1 MRAQRGRRIR
11 EIPLE
16 AICGTLE
23 PSRATLFDRCF
34 RPAASARRRW
44 ERLWVAEQRGA
55 VLPPISVVAVG
66 ELYAIR
72 DGHHRV
78 SVARARG
85 AVAEDQRGRL
95 LARHDVLG
103 HRGEAHAGG
112 DGGLGG
118 AVLVAVE
125 PQHEVQARRHAADPR
140 GGQVLVQGGHERV
153 APPPVLGAGAP
164 QVAVVLAALEEPRQR
179 ELVERRRPEVAAPAR
194 VGDRLPE
201 ARRAAPPSRAAAPGL
216 SVLDTEPQ

>member
-1 MRAQRGRRIR
+1 MGLTGSVQIDAERAFARLRRSRRRAALARRLRREPAGLGQLPVYDQRALQAIRTRRRPGIR

-16 AICGTLE
+16 AICGTVE

-44 ERLWVAEQRGA
+44 ERLWAAEQRGA

-85 AVAEDQRGRL
+85 AVTIDA
-95 LARHDVLG
+95 
-103 HRGEAHAGG
+103 
-112 DGGLGG
+112 
-118 AVLVAVE
+118 
-125 PQHEVQARRHAADPR
+125 
-140 GGQVLVQGGHERV
+140 
-153 APPPVLGAGAP
+153 
-164 QVAVVLAALEEPRQR
+164 
-179 ELVERRRPEVAAPAR
+179 
-194 VGDRLPE
+194 
-201 ARRAAPPSRAAAPGL
+201 
-216 SVLDTEPQ
+216 SVDTV